1 VNGVCLKIAVAT
13 NSLFLGET
21 EEDQMADK
29 LYQVSAD
36 HVEEKYR
43 ANKKVVSVHEHQGK
57 FSAEA
62 NPYGGRGTEFDT
74 PEKAIRSL
82 LGDNG
87 CTNIRIEYGPDPE
100 R

>member
-1 VNGVCLKIAVAT
+1 MIP
-13 NSLFLGET
+13 LFLGERD
-21 EEDQMADK
+21 EDQMADK

-62 NPYGGRGTEFDT
+62 NLYGSRGTEFDT

-87 CTNIRIEYGPDPE
+87 CTNIRIEYGPNPE